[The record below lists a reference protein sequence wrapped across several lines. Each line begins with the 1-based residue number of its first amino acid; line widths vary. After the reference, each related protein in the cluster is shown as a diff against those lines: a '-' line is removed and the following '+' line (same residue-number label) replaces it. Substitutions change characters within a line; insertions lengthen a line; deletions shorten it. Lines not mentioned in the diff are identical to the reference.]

1 MATKTFTHRST
12 MPTTMER
19 MTAFHEDPRALRIL
33 TPPPIFMQPLF
44 DHRTSLTE
52 GDLEFRL
59 WFGPIPF
66 RWHARHE
73 PGPTPTSFVDRQIS
87 GPMQSWVHTHSFT
100 QKSDGIE
107 LQDQIVLEHKPGLPG
122 LLTRLMF
129 DGLPLRILFL
139 YRHFRTRLGT
149 RI

>member
-1 MATKTFTHRST
+1 MST
-12 MPTTMER
+12 SPQPTASR
-19 MTAFHEDPRALRIL
+19 WIL
-33 TPPPIFMQPLF
+33 LGF
-44 DHRTSLTE
+44 LT
-52 GDLEFRL
+52 LL
-59 WFGPIPF
+59 NVV
-66 RWHARHE
+66 
-73 PGPTPTSFVDRQIS
+73 SFVDRQIS

-100 QKSDGIE
+100 QKADGVE